1 MEWTPS
7 MSQWHLKYVY
17 LTIWVYFCT
26 PSTTSSLSLSLSL
39 TDTHTREINV
49 QLEAGPNTCVWRH
62 CLPLSSSTH
71 DHQKASHWISAEF
84 SVCQVRKSQN
94 QNLEFGPKESEVP
107 KNKNLQKK
115 STLGL
120 AFKLGGGREEGV
132 KCC

>member
-1 MEWTPS
+1 MDTFHEPMAPKICIS
-7 MSQWHLKYVY
+7 YNLGLFLHPFNNF
-17 LTIWVYFCT
+17 I
-26 PSTTSSLSLSLSL
+26 SLSLSL
-39 TDTHTREINV
+39 THTQTHTREINV
-49 QLEAGPNTCVWRH
+49 QLEAGPNTCVWTH